1 MNAVRVHQFGGPQV
15 LRLEEVLAPQPAPG
29 QVFVRMHAIGVRT
42 FLGDTKYLE
51 SRNDEDTDNDR
62 DNSVVVH
69 RVRPA
74 GATTDDAGSDETNAG
89 DSAGERDEDA
99 CRAEAINESDSRA

>member
-29 QVFVRMHAIGVRT
+29 QVFVRMHAIGGRT

-51 SRNDEDTDNDR
+51 S
-62 DNSVVVH
+62 
-69 RVRPA
+69 
-74 GATTDDAGSDETNAG
+74 
-89 DSAGERDEDA
+89 
-99 CRAEAINESDSRA
+99 